1 VGRLDDEIAIVTGST
16 SGLGR
21 EIARVFAAQGARV
34 VVTGRSAERG
44 EAVAAKIQSE
54 GGEVA
59 FIPCDLSR
67 ESDCQSLVQSTADRF
82 GGPTVLVNNAVSPA
96 AIARDGTVATTD
108 VSVWREMFEVNLLSV
123 AILCRESIPHM
134 VGAGHGSIVN
144 VSSRA
149 AERGTPNLAAYTAMK
164 GGLNALALS
173 ISIDHARQGIRCNTV
188 QPGYVLNDERD
199 AGSTPERTA
208 RYQGMH
214 LTRMTTANDVAL
226 AALFLASRES
236 EVITGITMQVDS
248 GSTSARGLTLG

>member
-21 EIARVFAAQGARV
+21 EVARVFALEGAKV
-34 VVTGRSAERG
+34 VVTGRSIERG
-44 EAVAAKIQSE
+44 EGVAAKIRSE
-54 GGEVA
+54 GGAVV
-59 FIPCDLSR
+59 FFPCDLSR
-67 ESDCQSLVQSTADRF
+67 EADCVSLIDSTVRHF
-82 GGPTVLVNNAVSPA
+82 GGLTVLVNNAVSPA

-108 VSVWREMFEVNLLSV
+108 VSVWQEMFEVNLLSV
-123 AILCRESIPHM
+123 AILCRQAIPHM
-134 VGAGHGSIVN
+134 VHAGHGSIVN

-173 ISIDHARQGIRCNTV
+173 ISIDHAREGIRCNTV
-188 QPGYVLNDERD
+188 QPGYVLNDERQ
-199 AGSTPERTA
+199 AGYSVERME

-226 AALFLASRES
+226 AALFLACRES
-236 EVITGITMQVDS
+236 EVITGVTLQVDS

>member
-21 EIARVFAAQGARV
+21 EVARVFALEGAKV

-44 EAVAAKIQSE
+44 EGVAAKIRAE
-54 GGEVA
+54 GGTTT

-67 ESDCQSLVQSTADRF
+67 EADCESLIDSTVSRW
-82 GGPTVLVNNAVSPA
+82 GGLTVLVNNAVSPA

-108 VSVWREMFEVNLLSV
+108 VAVWQEMFEVNLLSV
-123 AILCRESIPHM
+123 AILCRQAIPHM
-134 VGAGHGSIVN
+134 TDAGHGSIVN

-199 AGSTPERTA
+199 AGLSVQRME

-236 EVITGITMQVDS
+236 EVITGVTLQVDS

>member
-21 EIARVFAAQGARV
+21 EIARVFALEGAQV
-34 VVTGRSAERG
+34 VVTGRSADRG
-44 EAVAAKIQSE
+44 EGVAAKIRSE
-54 GGEVA
+54 GGEVV
-59 FIPCDLSR
+59 FLPCDLSR
-67 ESDCQSLVQSTADRF
+67 EAECQSLIERTAHHF
-82 GGPTVLVNNAVSPA
+82 GDVTVLVNNAVSPG

-108 VSVWREMFEVNLLSV
+108 VSVWQQMFEVNLLSV
-123 AILCRESIPHM
+123 AILCREAIPRM
-134 VGAGHGSIVN
+134 ERAGHGSIVN
-144 VSSRA
+144 ISSRA

-199 AGSTPERTA
+199 AGSSPERMQ

-214 LTRMTTANDVAL
+214 LTRMTTAHDVAL
-226 AALFLASRES
+226 AAVFLASRES
-236 EVITGITMQVDS
+236 EVITGVTLQVDS

>member
-1 VGRLDDEIAIVTGST
+1 VGRLDYEIAIVTGST

-21 EIARVFAAQGARV
+21 EIARVFAAEGARV

-67 ESDCQSLVQSTADRF
+67 EADCQALIQRTADRF
-82 GGPTVLVNNAVSPA
+82 GGLTVLVNNAVSPA

-123 AILCRESIPHM
+123 AILCREAIPHM
-134 VGAGHGSIVN
+134 IGAGHGSIVN

-199 AGSTPERTA
+199 AGSSPERME

-236 EVITGITMQVDS
+236 EVITGITVQVDS

>member
-1 VGRLDDEIAIVTGST
+1 
-16 SGLGR
+16 
-21 EIARVFAAQGARV
+21 VFAVEGARV

-44 EAVAAKIQSE
+44 QAVAAKIQSE
-54 GGEVA
+54 DGEAV

-67 ESDCQSLVQSTADRF
+67 EADCQSLVETAAQQF
-82 GGPTVLVNNAVSPA
+82 GSVTVLVNNAVSPA

-123 AILCRESIPHM
+123 AILCREAIPHM
-134 VGAGHGSIVN
+134 IRAGHGSIVN

-173 ISIDHARQGIRCNTV
+173 ISIDHAREGVRCNTV

-199 AGSTPERTA
+199 AGSSTQRMERY
-208 RYQGMH
+208 RGMH
-214 LTRMTTANDVAL
+214 LTRMTTANDVAM
-226 AALFLASRES
+226 AALFLACRES
-236 EVITGITMQVDS
+236 EVITGVTVQVDS